1 MWFVYKYVEVN
12 FLSNLIIVESPAKA
26 KTIEKFLGKGYKVK
40 ASVGHVRDLPKSK
53 LGVDIENNFE
63 PNYIT
68 IRGKAGTVNDLKKE
82 AKKSDKVFLA
92 TDPDREGEAISWH
105 LAYLLGL
112 DEDEKNRIEFN
123 EITKDAVRNAIKNP
137 RKIDKNLVDAQ
148 QARRVLDRLVGY
160 KISPI
165 LWSKVR
171 KGLSAGRVQSAATKM
186 ICDREEEIEKFVP
199 KEYWS
204 ILLDAHNSKR
214 KKIEFELSKYKNKKI
229 EICDK
234 NQSDKIVSDIE
245 NKDILVK
252 TIEKKNRKKSAYRP
266 FITSTLQQEASAKLG
281 FTTKKTMQIAQ
292 QLYEGINVKGNG
304 TQGLI
309 TYMRTDSQRI
319 STEAQNFAKDAIIS
333 KYGKEYYKAYGYKAP
348 GKNVQ
353 DAHECIR
360 PSHIDLDPQKIEES
374 LNKDQYKLYR
384 LIYNRFL
391 ACMMQDAVYE
401 QQTIT
406 GIIDDYS
413 FKSTGSKLLFDGF
426 LRVYDYSSSEENIL
440 PDVEENELLKV
451 KKINPKQH
459 FTQPPARYNEASLVK
474 ALEELGIGRPSTYA
488 SIITTIQDRQ
498 YVEKK
503 QKNLYPTELGK
514 VVTKLLE
521 QYFEQIVNLE
531 FTADIE
537 SKLDIIAE
545 GNNQWKEIVSNYYE
559 PIEKNL
565 EVASKEIEHIN
576 MDEATDEVCEK
587 CGSPMVIK
595 HGRFGRFLACSNYP
609 DCKNA
614 KPILQKLGI
623 KCPKCGEGD
632 IIVRKSKKGKVF
644 YGCSKYPDCD
654 FVSWDKPTGNKCPD
668 CGSPLVE
675 TDKKS
680 KHKEKCSNKECKY
693 KG

>member
-1 MWFVYKYVEVN
+1 MVK
-12 FLSNLIIVESPAKA
+12 LIV
-26 KTIEKFLGKGYKVK
+26 
-40 ASVGHVRDLPKSK
+40 
-53 LGVDIENNFE
+53 
-63 PNYIT
+63 
-68 IRGKAGTVNDLKKE
+68 
-82 AKKSDKVFLA
+82 
-92 TDPDREGEAISWH
+92 
-105 LAYLLGL
+105 
-112 DEDEKNRIEFN
+112 
-123 EITKDAVRNAIKNP
+123 
-137 RKIDKNLVDAQ
+137 
-148 QARRVLDRLVGY
+148 VLTPL
-160 KISPI
+160 
-165 LWSKVR
+165 
-171 KGLSAGRVQSAATKM
+171 
-186 ICDREEEIEKFVP
+186 F
-199 KEYWS
+199 
-204 ILLDAHNSKR
+204 
-214 KKIEFELSKYKNKKI
+214 LSKYKNKKV
-229 EICDK
+229 EINDK
-234 NQSDKIVSDIE
+234 EQSDKIVSEIE
-245 NKDILVK
+245 NKDLLIK
-252 TIEKKNRKKSAYRP
+252 SIEKKNRKKSAYRP
-266 FITSTLQQEASAKLG
+266 FITSTLQQEASAKLE

-292 QLYEGINVKGNG
+292 QLYEGISIKGSG

-319 STEAQNFAKDAIIS
+319 STEAQNFAKDAIVS
-333 KYGKEYYKAYGYKAP
+333 KYGKEYYKAYGYKAA

-360 PSHIDLDPQKIEES
+360 PSHIDLDPQKIEDS

-406 GIIDDYS
+406 GLIDDYS
-413 FKSTGSKLLFDGF
+413 FKANGSKLLFDGF

-537 SKLDIIAE
+537 SKLDIIAD

-576 MDEATDEVCEK
+576 MDEATDEICEK

-609 DCKNA
+609 ECKNA
-614 KPILQKLGI
+614 KPILQKLGM
-623 KCPKCGEGD
+623 KCPKCGDGD

-644 YGCSKYPDCD
+644 YGCSKYPECD

-675 TDKKS
+675 ADKKS

-693 KG
+693 KV

>member
-1 MWFVYKYVEVN
+1 VKL
-12 FLSNLIIVESPAKA
+12 LSNLIIVESPAKA

-68 IRGKAGTVNDLKKE
+68 IRGKAGTVNELKKE

-105 LAYLLGL
+105 LAFLLGL
-112 DEDEKNRIEFN
+112 DEEEKNRIEFN
-123 EITKDAVRNAIKNP
+123 EITKEAVRNAIKNP

-186 ICDREEEIEKFVP
+186 ICDREEEIEKFIP

-204 ILLDAHNSKR
+204 ILLETQNSKR

-229 EICDK
+229 EINDK
-234 NQSDKIVSDIE
+234 EQSDKIVSEIE
-245 NKDILVK
+245 NKDLLIK
-252 TIEKKNRKKSAYRP
+252 SIEKKNRKKSAYRP

-292 QLYEGINVKGNG
+292 QLYEGINIKGSG

-319 STEAQNFAKDAIIS
+319 SIEAQNFAKDAIVS
-333 KYGKEYYKAYGYKAP
+333 KYGKEYYKAYGYKAA

-360 PSHIDLDPQKIEES
+360 PSHIDLDPQKIEDS

-406 GIIDDYS
+406 GLIDDYS
-413 FKSTGSKLLFDGF
+413 FKANGSKLLFDGF

-537 SKLDIIAE
+537 SKLDIIAD

-576 MDEATDEVCEK
+576 MDEATDEICEK

-609 DCKNA
+609 ECKNA
-614 KPILQKLGI
+614 KPILQKLGM
-623 KCPKCGEGD
+623 KCPKCGDGD

-644 YGCSKYPDCD
+644 YGCSKYPECD

-675 TDKKS
+675 ADKKS

-693 KG
+693 KV

>member
-1 MWFVYKYVEVN
+1 M
-12 FLSNLIIVESPAKA
+12 SNLIIVESPAKA

-171 KGLSAGRVQSAATKM
+171 KGLSAGRVQAAATKM
-186 ICDREEEIEKFVP
+186 IFDREEEIEKFVP

>member
-1 MWFVYKYVEVN
+1 MKL
-12 FLSNLIIVESPAKA
+12 LSNLIIVESPAKA

-68 IRGKAGTVNDLKKE
+68 IRGKAGTVNELKKE

-105 LAYLLGL
+105 LAFLLGL
-112 DEDEKNRIEFN
+112 DEEEKNRIEFN
-123 EITKDAVRNAIKNP
+123 EITKEAVRNAIKNP

-186 ICDREEEIEKFVP
+186 ICDREEEIEKFIP

-204 ILLDAHNSKR
+204 ILLETQNSKR

-229 EICDK
+229 EINDK
-234 NQSDKIVSDIE
+234 EQSDKIVSEIE
-245 NKDILVK
+245 NKDLLIK
-252 TIEKKNRKKSAYRP
+252 SIEKKNRKKSAYRP

-292 QLYEGINVKGNG
+292 QLYEGISIKGSG

-319 STEAQNFAKDAIIS
+319 STEAQNFAKDAIVS
-333 KYGKEYYKAYGYKAP
+333 KYGKEYYKAYGYKAA

-360 PSHIDLDPQKIEES
+360 PSHIDLDPQKIEDS

-406 GIIDDYS
+406 GLIDDYL
-413 FKSTGSKLLFDGF
+413 FKATGSKLLFDGF

-459 FTQPPARYNEASLVK
+459 FTQPPSRYNEASLVK

-537 SKLDIIAE
+537 SKLDIIAD

-576 MDEATDEVCEK
+576 MDEATDEICEK

-609 DCKNA
+609 ECKNA
-614 KPILQKLGI
+614 KPILQKLGM
-623 KCPKCGEGD
+623 KCPKCGDGD

-644 YGCSKYPDCD
+644 YGCSKYPECD

-675 TDKKS
+675 ADKKS

-693 KG
+693 KV

>member
-1 MWFVYKYVEVN
+1 M
-12 FLSNLIIVESPAKA
+12 SNLIIVESPAKA

-266 FITSTLQQEASAKLG
+266 FITSTLQPEASAKLG
-281 FTTKKTMQIAQ
+281 FTTTKTMQIAQ
-292 QLYEGINVKGNG
+292 HL
-304 TQGLI
+304 
-309 TYMRTDSQRI
+309 
-319 STEAQNFAKDAIIS
+319 
-333 KYGKEYYKAYGYKAP
+333 
-348 GKNVQ
+348 
-353 DAHECIR
+353 
-360 PSHIDLDPQKIEES
+360 
-374 LNKDQYKLYR
+374 
-384 LIYNRFL
+384 
-391 ACMMQDAVYE
+391 
-401 QQTIT
+401 
-406 GIIDDYS
+406 
-413 FKSTGSKLLFDGF
+413 
-426 LRVYDYSSSEENIL
+426 
-440 PDVEENELLKV
+440 
-451 KKINPKQH
+451 
-459 FTQPPARYNEASLVK
+459 
-474 ALEELGIGRPSTYA
+474 
-488 SIITTIQDRQ
+488 
-498 YVEKK
+498 
-503 QKNLYPTELGK
+503 
-514 VVTKLLE
+514 
-521 QYFEQIVNLE
+521 
-531 FTADIE
+531 
-537 SKLDIIAE
+537 
-545 GNNQWKEIVSNYYE
+545 
-559 PIEKNL
+559 
-565 EVASKEIEHIN
+565 
-576 MDEATDEVCEK
+576 
-587 CGSPMVIK
+587 
-595 HGRFGRFLACSNYP
+595 
-609 DCKNA
+609 
-614 KPILQKLGI
+614 
-623 KCPKCGEGD
+623 
-632 IIVRKSKKGKVF
+632 
-644 YGCSKYPDCD
+644 
-654 FVSWDKPTGNKCPD
+654 
-668 CGSPLVE
+668 
-675 TDKKS
+675 
-680 KHKEKCSNKECKY
+680 
-693 KG
+693 

>member
-1 MWFVYKYVEVN
+1 MKL
-12 FLSNLIIVESPAKA
+12 LSNLIIVESPAKA

-68 IRGKAGTVNDLKKE
+68 IRGKAGTVNELKKE

-105 LAYLLGL
+105 LAFLLGL
-112 DEDEKNRIEFN
+112 DEEEKNRIEFN
-123 EITKDAVRNAIKNP
+123 EITKDAVRYAIKNP

-186 ICDREEEIEKFVP
+186 ICDREEEIEKFIP

-204 ILLDAHNSKR
+204 ILLETHNSKR
-214 KKIEFELSKYKNKKI
+214 KKIEFELSKYKNKKV
-229 EICDK
+229 EINDK
-234 NQSDKIVSDIE
+234 EQSDKIVSEIE
-245 NKDILVK
+245 NKDLLIK
-252 TIEKKNRKKSAYRP
+252 SIEKKNRKKSAYRP

-292 QLYEGINVKGNG
+292 QLYEGISIKGSG

-319 STEAQNFAKDAIIS
+319 STEAQNFAKDAIVS
-333 KYGKEYYKAYGYKAP
+333 KYGKEYYKAYGYKAA

-360 PSHIDLDPQKIEES
+360 PSHIDLDPQKIEDS

-406 GIIDDYS
+406 GLIDDYS
-413 FKSTGSKLLFDGF
+413 FKANGSKLLFDGF

-537 SKLDIIAE
+537 SKLDIIAD

-576 MDEATDEVCEK
+576 MDEATDEICEK

-609 DCKNA
+609 ECKNA
-614 KPILQKLGI
+614 KPILQKLGM
-623 KCPKCGEGD
+623 KCPKCGDGD

-644 YGCSKYPDCD
+644 YGCSKYPECD

-675 TDKKS
+675 ADKKS

-693 KG
+693 KV

>member
-1 MWFVYKYVEVN
+1 M
-12 FLSNLIIVESPAKA
+12 SNLIIVESPAKA

-68 IRGKAGTVNDLKKE
+68 IRGKAGTVNELKKE

-105 LAYLLGL
+105 LAFLLGL
-112 DEDEKNRIEFN
+112 DEEEKNRIEFN
-123 EITKDAVRNAIKNP
+123 EITKEAVRNAIKNP

-186 ICDREEEIEKFVP
+186 ICDREEEIEKFIP

-204 ILLDAHNSKR
+204 ILLETHNSKR

-229 EICDK
+229 EINDK
-234 NQSDKIVSDIE
+234 EQSDKIVSEIE
-245 NKDILVK
+245 NKDLLIK
-252 TIEKKNRKKSAYRP
+252 SIEKKNRKKSAYRP

-292 QLYEGINVKGNG
+292 QLYEGISIKGSG

-319 STEAQNFAKDAIIS
+319 STEAQNFAKDAIIA
-333 KYGKEYYKAYGYKAP
+333 KYGKEYYKAYGYKAA

-360 PSHIDLDPQKIEES
+360 PSHIDLDPQKIEDS

-406 GIIDDYS
+406 GLIDDYS
-413 FKSTGSKLLFDGF
+413 FKANGSKLLFDGF

-537 SKLDIIAE
+537 SKLDIIAD

-576 MDEATDEVCEK
+576 MDEATDEICEK

-609 DCKNA
+609 ECKNA
-614 KPILQKLGI
+614 KPILQKLGM
-623 KCPKCGEGD
+623 KCPKCGDGD

-644 YGCSKYPDCD
+644 YGCSKYPECD

-675 TDKKS
+675 ADKKS

-693 KG
+693 KV

>member
-1 MWFVYKYVEVN
+1 M
-12 FLSNLIIVESPAKA
+12 SNLIIVESPAKA

>member
-1 MWFVYKYVEVN
+1 M
-12 FLSNLIIVESPAKA
+12 SNLIIVESPAKA

-82 AKKSDKVFLA
+82 AKKSDKVFLD

-199 KEYWS
+199 K
-204 ILLDAHNSKR
+204 LLDAQNSKR

>member
-1 MWFVYKYVEVN
+1 M
-12 FLSNLIIVESPAKA
+12 SNLIIVESPAKA

-68 IRGKAGTVNDLKKE
+68 IRGKAGTVNELKKE

-105 LAYLLGL
+105 LAFLLGL
-112 DEDEKNRIEFN
+112 DEEEKNRIEFN
-123 EITKDAVRNAIKNP
+123 EITKEAVRNAIKNP

-186 ICDREEEIEKFVP
+186 ICDREEEIEKFIP

-204 ILLDAHNSKR
+204 ILLETHNSKR

-229 EICDK
+229 EINDK
-234 NQSDKIVSDIE
+234 EQSDKIVSEIE
-245 NKDILVK
+245 NKDLLIK
-252 TIEKKNRKKSAYRP
+252 SIEKKNRKKSAYRP

-292 QLYEGINVKGNG
+292 QLYEGINIKGSG

-319 STEAQNFAKDAIIS
+319 STEAQNFAKDAIVS
-333 KYGKEYYKAYGYKAP
+333 KYGKEYYKAYGYKAA

-360 PSHIDLDPQKIEES
+360 PSHIDLDPQKIEDS

-406 GIIDDYS
+406 GLIDDYL
-413 FKSTGSKLLFDGF
+413 FKATGSKLLFDGF

-537 SKLDIIAE
+537 SKLDIIAD

-576 MDEATDEVCEK
+576 MDEATDEICEK

-609 DCKNA
+609 ECKNA
-614 KPILQKLGI
+614 KPILQKLGM
-623 KCPKCGEGD
+623 KCPKCGDGD

-644 YGCSKYPDCD
+644 YGCSKYPECD

-675 TDKKS
+675 ADKKS

-693 KG
+693 KV

>member
-1 MWFVYKYVEVN
+1 M
-12 FLSNLIIVESPAKA
+12 SNLIIVESPAKA

-68 IRGKAGTVNDLKKE
+68 IRGKAGTVNELKKE

-105 LAYLLGL
+105 LAFLLGL
-112 DEDEKNRIEFN
+112 DEEEKNRIEFN
-123 EITKDAVRNAIKNP
+123 EITKEAVRNAIKNP

-186 ICDREEEIEKFVP
+186 ICDREEEIEKFIP

-204 ILLDAHNSKR
+204 ILLETHNSKR

-229 EICDK
+229 EINDK
-234 NQSDKIVSDIE
+234 EQSDKIVSEIE
-245 NKDILVK
+245 NKDLLIK
-252 TIEKKNRKKSAYRP
+252 SIEKKNRKKSAYRP

-292 QLYEGINVKGNG
+292 QLYEGISIKGSG

-319 STEAQNFAKDAIIS
+319 SAEAQNFAKDAIIA
-333 KYGKEYYKAYGYKAP
+333 KYGKEYYKAYGYKAA

-360 PSHIDLDPQKIEES
+360 PSHIDLDPQKIEDS

-406 GIIDDYS
+406 GLIDDYS
-413 FKSTGSKLLFDGF
+413 FKANGSKLLFDGF

-537 SKLDIIAE
+537 SKLDIIAD

-576 MDEATDEVCEK
+576 MDEATDEICEK

-609 DCKNA
+609 ECKNA
-614 KPILQKLGI
+614 KPILQKLGM
-623 KCPKCGEGD
+623 KCPKCGDGD

-644 YGCSKYPDCD
+644 YGCSKYPECD

-675 TDKKS
+675 ADKKS

-693 KG
+693 KV

>member
-1 MWFVYKYVEVN
+1 M
-12 FLSNLIIVESPAKA
+12 SNLIIVESPAKA

-105 LAYLLGL
+105 LAFLLGL
-112 DEDEKNRIEFN
+112 DEEEKNRIEFN
-123 EITKDAVRNAIKNP
+123 EITKEAVRNAIKNP

-186 ICDREEEIEKFVP
+186 ICDREEEIEKFIP

-204 ILLDAHNSKR
+204 ILLETQNSKR

-229 EICDK
+229 EINDK
-234 NQSDKIVSDIE
+234 EQSDKIVSEIE
-245 NKDILVK
+245 NKDLLIK
-252 TIEKKNRKKSAYRP
+252 SIEKKNRKKSAYRP

-292 QLYEGINVKGNG
+292 QLYEGISIKGSG

-319 STEAQNFAKDAIIS
+319 STEAQNFAKDAIVS
-333 KYGKEYYKAYGYKAP
+333 KYGKEYYKAYGYKAA

-360 PSHIDLDPQKIEES
+360 PSHIDLDPQKIEDS

-406 GIIDDYS
+406 GLIDDYS
-413 FKSTGSKLLFDGF
+413 FKANGSKLLFDGF

-537 SKLDIIAE
+537 SKLDIIAD

-576 MDEATDEVCEK
+576 MDEATDEICEK

-609 DCKNA
+609 ECKNA
-614 KPILQKLGI
+614 KPILQKLGM
-623 KCPKCGEGD
+623 KCPKCGDGD

-644 YGCSKYPDCD
+644 YGCSKYPECD

-675 TDKKS
+675 ADKKS

-693 KG
+693 KV

>member
-1 MWFVYKYVEVN
+1 M
-12 FLSNLIIVESPAKA
+12 SNLIIVESPAKA

-245 NKDILVK
+245 NKAILVK

>member
-1 MWFVYKYVEVN
+1 
-12 FLSNLIIVESPAKA
+12 LSNLIIVESPAKA

-68 IRGKAGTVNDLKKE
+68 IRGKAGTVNELKKE

-105 LAYLLGL
+105 LAFLLGL
-112 DEDEKNRIEFN
+112 DEEEKNRIEFN
-123 EITKDAVRNAIKNP
+123 EITKEAVRNAIKNP

-186 ICDREEEIEKFVP
+186 ICDREEEIEKFIP

-204 ILLDAHNSKR
+204 ILLETQNSKR

-229 EICDK
+229 EINDK
-234 NQSDKIVSDIE
+234 EQSDKIVSEIE
-245 NKDILVK
+245 NKDLLIK
-252 TIEKKNRKKSAYRP
+252 SIEKKNRKKSAYRP

-292 QLYEGINVKGNG
+292 QLYEGINIKGSG

-319 STEAQNFAKDAIIS
+319 SIEAQNFAKDAIVS
-333 KYGKEYYKAYGYKAP
+333 KYGKEYYKAYGYKAA

-360 PSHIDLDPQKIEES
+360 PSHIDLDPQKIEDS

-406 GIIDDYS
+406 GLIDDYS
-413 FKSTGSKLLFDGF
+413 FKANGSKLLFDGF

-537 SKLDIIAE
+537 SKLDIIAD

-576 MDEATDEVCEK
+576 MDEATDEICEK

-609 DCKNA
+609 ECKNA
-614 KPILQKLGI
+614 KPILQKLGM
-623 KCPKCGEGD
+623 KCPKCGDGD

-644 YGCSKYPDCD
+644 YGCSKYPECD

-675 TDKKS
+675 ADKKS

-693 KG
+693 KV